1 MKPDSG
7 PTPTNGCMNSCT
19 NGGQNVP
26 RCRRT
31 SLNKSG
37 NESEPVNHTARVPDH
52 MRRYLNIVKAL
63 ASDKRLRMLMAL
75 RNGELC
81 EGALAELVGVRP
93 ATASRHLWVLM
104 NAGLLD
110 SEKRGRCVCYHLAI
124 AREESLVRETLD
136 WVRAS
141 LRGDP
146 QMTQDATRLTT
157 LAARSPVPALRRLRH
172 GKQKMKSGNSLCGS
186 FA

>member
-7 PTPTNGCMNSCT
+7 PTPTNGCMTCCT

-52 MRRYLNIVKAL
+52 MRHYLNIVKAL
-63 ASDKRLRMLMAL
+63 ACDKRLRMLMAL
-75 RNGELC
+75 SGGELC
-81 EGALAELVGVRP
+81 EGALAEVVGIRP
-93 ATASRHLWVLM
+93 ATASRHLSVLM
-104 NAGLLD
+104 NAKLVD
-110 SEKRGRCVCYHLAI
+110 SEKHGRCVCYHLAI
-124 AREESLVRETLD
+124 AREGSLVSKTLN
-136 WVRAS
+136 WVRAC

-146 QMTQDATRLTT
+146 QTIQDAARRAT
-157 LAARSPVPALRRLRH
+157 LEARFPYSFHRSEPIQPRGPIRR
-172 GKQKMKSGNSLCGS
+172 
-186 FA
+186 F